1 MWCST
6 GYADLNTVDTPVRCQ
21 KNRRNTD
28 AKKTHKQIYD
38 TCMWKHRKTHMFWQ
52 SRLARRAVNC
62 CHDGPGHGWC
72 RYSPQ
77 RLRIRSWPLTSTL
90 QHQDNSLWFWHCNIK
105 TMTPRLITAYNT
117 LPLEILTGHPYET
130 RHISHLLLPKGEVR
144 GASWPKL
151 FVLLLIFWAKNM
163 HNLAIKK

>member
-1 MWCST
+1 MF
-6 GYADLNTVDTPVRCQ
+6 TVCNVIVHTWEH
-21 KNRRNTD
+21 RNTD

-105 TMTPRLITAYNT
+105 TWSFLWDQAYFTPFITRWRGQGGK
-117 LPLEILTGHPYET
+117 LPQAFC
-130 RHISHLLLPKGEVR
+130 SFAHLLGQEHAWF
-144 GASWPKL
+144 G
-151 FVLLLIFWAKNM
+151 
-163 HNLAIKK
+163 HKKVVHKYATYTNSQK